1 MPVVTFPRKV
11 NFYRISPGDYFCQNP
26 HNFENLSRSS
36 PNLIIYSI
44 EGLSEPE
51 RQGLKEVLA
60 DVLQNRYILKKYAK
74 FRGENLCWN
83 DFLMKLRTFK

>member
-1 MPVVTFPRKV
+1 MPVVTFPRKL

-26 HNFENLSRSS
+26 HNLENLSRSS

-51 RQGLKEVLA
+51 RQGLK
-60 DVLQNRYILKKYAK
+60 
-74 FRGENLCWN
+74 
-83 DFLMKLRTFK
+83 